1 MTESADGMSI
11 VGGVPLGGGGL
22 LSYVGTSDF
31 LPSSY
36 YIVAGSHFSHVAH
49 VQSND
54 IMIPT
59 A

>member
-1 MTESADGMSI
+1 MISS
-11 VGGVPLGGGGL
+11 PGGGGL
-22 LSYVGTSDF
+22 LSDVGTSDF